1 MNSSMQKYVE
11 VSVQKSLASGTT
23 TADES
28 GNLELT
34 DSSAD
39 FVTDG
44 IQANDVVHDTSDDRM
59 YVVDTVVDLN
69 TVSLSA
75 IGAASGTGLESGK
88 NYVIYSGE
96 ASQSTKQLIAS
107 DGVVIVENASADPI
121 NSEVNI
127 QYSGSTG
134 IVVKITHA
142 AVAAGDEAM
151 RDGFE
156 DAVAESLQQPWPAVK
171 YEWELPSSLILDI
184 AKV

>member
-44 IQANDVVHDTSDDRM
+44 IKANDVVHDTSDDRM

-75 IGAASGTGLESGK
+75 IGSTSGTGLESGK
-88 NYVIYSGE
+88 NYIIY
-96 ASQSTKQLIAS
+96 ASDQSTKQLIAS
-107 DGVVIVENASADPI
+107 DGVVLVENDPVDPI

-127 QYSGSTG
+127 QYSGSSG

-142 AVAAGDEAM
+142 ATAAGSEAM

-156 DAVAESLQQPWPAVK
+156 EAVVESLQQPWPAVK
-171 YEWELPSSLILDI
+171 YEWDLPSSLVLNI
-184 AKV
+184 ATV

>member
-1 MNSSMQKYVE
+1 MMSSMQKYVE

-34 DSSAD
+34 DTGAD

-59 YVVDTVVDLN
+59 YVVDTIVDLN
-69 TVSLSA
+69 TLSLTA
-75 IGAASGTGLESGK
+75 IGSTSGTGLESGK
-88 NYVIYSGE
+88 NYIIYSGD

-107 DGVVIVENASADPI
+107 DGVVLVENDPVDPI

-127 QYSGSTG
+127 QYSGSSG

-142 AVAAGDEAM
+142 ATAAGSEA
-151 RDGFE
+151 
-156 DAVAESLQQPWPAVK
+156 
-171 YEWELPSSLILDI
+171 
-184 AKV
+184 